1 MGPRQNPR
9 RFGRRSKQGSSACR
23 SDGQVYLGIW
33 RCGMTWL
40 RPRKTKRDA
49 ILGLVASWGDRRT
62 PRRSLQRNPSAL
74 SMRLVGFSSCRV
86 RRRNLVELTSARHI
100 FAARVCK
107 QCLPG
112 NQPMHSHS
120 LDPWTHDHVFLGP
133 KHDRNERRTWF
144 VVALTAVMMV
154 GEIAAGSLFG
164 SMALLADGW
173 HMGTHPW
180 APGVGAAAYLFAR
193 QHARNSRFAFGTG
206 KFGDLAAFSSAIIL
220 SLIAVQIFYESV
232 IRLVHPVAI
241 AYGEA
246 IAVAALGLGV
256 NLVSAW
262 LLRDSHDHD
271 HHGHGHSHGSSQGSS
286 HDSSPGH
293 RHHDNNLR
301 AAYIHVLADAATSV
315 LAIAALVIAMY
326 SQWVWADPAVGII
339 GSLVI
344 ASWAFGLIRDSGAV
358 LLDVSVDKNLEA
370 VIRDRLET
378 RGDRVIDLHL
388 WQVGPGHRAAV
399 IAVLSDDPLPSATY
413 KRRLGGLRG
422 LSHVTIE
429 VEVCPH
435 APLAAEHPS

>member
-1 MGPRQNPR
+1 
-9 RFGRRSKQGSSACR
+9 
-23 SDGQVYLGIW
+23 
-33 RCGMTWL
+33 
-40 RPRKTKRDA
+40 
-49 ILGLVASWGDRRT
+49 
-62 PRRSLQRNPSAL
+62 
-74 SMRLVGFSSCRV
+74 
-86 RRRNLVELTSARHI
+86 
-100 FAARVCK
+100 
-107 QCLPG
+107 
-112 NQPMHSHS
+112 MHSHS
-120 LDPWTHDHVFLGP
+120 LDQWTHDHVFLGP

-154 GEIAAGSLFG
+154 GEIVAGSLFG

-173 HMGTHPW
+173 HMATH
-180 APGVGAAAYLFAR
+180 AAALGIAAAAYLFAR

-232 IRLVHPVAI
+232 TRLVHPVAI
-241 AYGEA
+241 TYGEA

-271 HHGHGHSHGSSQGSS
+271 HHGHGHSHGGSHGSS
-286 HDSSPGH
+286 HGSSPGH

-378 RGDRVIDLHL
+378 RGDRVTDLHL

-399 IAVLSDDPLPSATY
+399 ISVISDHPLPAATY
-413 KRRLGGLRG
+413 KRRLNGLRG

-429 VEVCPH
+429 VELCPH
-435 APLAAEHPS
+435 PPMH

>member
-1 MGPRQNPR
+1 
-9 RFGRRSKQGSSACR
+9 
-23 SDGQVYLGIW
+23 
-33 RCGMTWL
+33 
-40 RPRKTKRDA
+40 
-49 ILGLVASWGDRRT
+49 
-62 PRRSLQRNPSAL
+62 
-74 SMRLVGFSSCRV
+74 
-86 RRRNLVELTSARHI
+86 
-100 FAARVCK
+100 
-107 QCLPG
+107 
-112 NQPMHSHS
+112 MHSHS

-154 GEIAAGSLFG
+154 GEIVAGSLFG

-173 HMGTHPW
+173 HMATH
-180 APGVGAAAYLFAR
+180 AAALGIAAAAYLFAR

-271 HHGHGHSHGSSQGSS
+271 HHGHGHSHGSSHSSSHSSSPGSS
-286 HDSSPGH
+286 HDSSHDSPHGH

-315 LAIAALVIAMY
+315 LAIAALAIAMY

-378 RGDRVIDLHL
+378 RGDRVTDLHL

-399 IAVLSDDPLPSATY
+399 ISVVSDHPLPSATY

-429 VEVCPH
+429 VELCPH
-435 APLAAEHPS
+435 PPLH

>member
-1 MGPRQNPR
+1 
-9 RFGRRSKQGSSACR
+9 
-23 SDGQVYLGIW
+23 
-33 RCGMTWL
+33 
-40 RPRKTKRDA
+40 
-49 ILGLVASWGDRRT
+49 
-62 PRRSLQRNPSAL
+62 
-74 SMRLVGFSSCRV
+74 
-86 RRRNLVELTSARHI
+86 
-100 FAARVCK
+100 
-107 QCLPG
+107 
-112 NQPMHSHS
+112 MHSHS

-173 HMGTHPW
+173 HMATH
-180 APGVGAAAYLFAR
+180 AAALGIAAAAYLFAR

-271 HHGHGHSHGSSQGSS
+271 HHGHGHSHGGS
-286 HDSSPGH
+286 HDSSHGSSLGH

-399 IAVLSDDPLPSATY
+399 ISVLSDDPLPSATY

-429 VEVCPH
+429 VELCPH
-435 APLAAEHPS
+435 PPLH